1 MFNLVDNYLKTRM
14 NVTSDIVPEVQP
26 GVFTHNSYTILSN
39 FESAN
44 LARVKYVCKQIP
56 GVGAITI
63 IKLFVL

>member
-1 MFNLVDNYLKTRM
+1 M

-26 GVFTHNSYTILSN
+26 GVFIHNSYTILSN

-56 GVGAITI
+56 GVGAITVI
-63 IKLFVL
+63 NYLFCECMLRLCNV